1 MWKPHGVPQD
11 LPTWWGSL
19 SIFLSVRL
27 FQVGPQKILWTRCF
41 LLASQGFQ
49 LGYQGG
55 VKEVL
60 FMQPLHSG
68 WARPPM
74 LPGADSCRA
83 PSVLITPVAAAL
95 SCSLFLCMDSPPSAK
110 DFKGNS
116 CIDVCP
122 PTPSLSCSLLSAALP
137 CRDRLFRLH

>member
-1 MWKPHGVPQD
+1 
-11 LPTWWGSL
+11 
-19 SIFLSVRL
+19 
-27 FQVGPQKILWTRCF
+27 
-41 LLASQGFQ
+41 
-49 LGYQGG
+49 
-55 VKEVL
+55 
-60 FMQPLHSG
+60 MQPLHSS

-95 SCSLFLCMDSPPSAK
+95 SCSLFLCMDSPSSAK

-137 CRDRLFRLH
+137 CRDRLFRLHQTLISVTSAHWGCCALLRLQLTALQSGNCPWAESHGNHGAHTFPSL